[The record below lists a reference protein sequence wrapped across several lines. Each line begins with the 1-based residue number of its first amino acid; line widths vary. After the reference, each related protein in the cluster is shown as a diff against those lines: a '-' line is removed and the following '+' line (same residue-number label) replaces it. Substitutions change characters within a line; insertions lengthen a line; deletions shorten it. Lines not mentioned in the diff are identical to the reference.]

1 MTTRE
6 RVDLKGI
13 FYYVRKRPHPKFGKY
28 SLKFYPKDAETRKT
42 IQSLGLKNAMHEDD
56 DGFYFNFY
64 SPDPFVVT
72 YKGDAFEDFV
82 GNGSKGVL
90 SLIVESFQSKNY
102 GKITRALVDGLAIV
116 ELVRFE
122 PEENPNT
129 SAPAAS
135 TTGASASGTATAAKT
150 EVPW

>member
-6 RVDLKGI
+6 RVDLKGV
-13 FYYVRKRPHPKFGKY
+13 FHYVRKRPHPKFGKY

-42 IQSLGLKNAMHEDD
+42 VQSLGLKNAMHEDD

-64 SPDPFVVT
+64 SPDPFVVV

-102 GKITRALVDGLAIV
+102 GKITRALVDGLTIID
-116 ELVRFE
+116 LVKFDPDE
-122 PEENPNT
+122 APAQT
-129 SAPAAS
+129 APAAP
-135 TTGASASGTATAAKT
+135 TTEASATGSATAAKT